1 MWLVAGDV
9 EKWFYW
15 HAGWCI
21 AACDDVDAR
30 CNTYVRVSLVVQTQE
45 RFLCRRVVV
54 AIAGRIAQS
63 VEHSANNAAVQG
75 SSPCMTI
82 LLTFLASVS
91 LQPRF
96 SPAPSSVVLIPL

>member
-1 MWLVAGDV
+1 ML
-9 EKWFYW
+9 
-15 HAGWCI
+15 
-21 AACDDVDAR
+21 
-30 CNTYVRVSLVVQTQE
+30 
-45 RFLCRRVVV
+45 V

-82 LLTFLASVS
+82 LLTFLASLL

-96 SPAPSSVVLIPL
+96 SPAPRSVVLMPMRLLSTDDTHQRVIQPNTVHIVCMVFSRLTPRETDFFNLVKRF